1 MPSMHRSA
9 SMLAVATG
17 LGVLISAGVAAP
29 ASAADPFTPDEL
41 SYNYPS
47 NAAYDYVPILD
58 AFSALVTDRPDIIA
72 LNDST
77 TVDINVN
84 ATPEQ
89 VERAIVD
96 QYADMSV
103 SMADGLGQNLSAI
116 YQDAMAGGDLP
127 KTQSL
132 LTKSGGLVG
141 YYSSSNPSKNYFDYD
156 RPYIRFADSLVYRDK
171 EGGDAWASTS
181 GAYPSGHT
189 SQAYWQGTTLATLLP
204 ELAPQILART
214 SEAGHNRIVMG
225 AHYPLDVIGGRMM
238 GQHIVERRWS
248 DPEFRVLFEAASAEL
263 HTVLEEGCGDTLA
276 NCIAADV
283 PYLSDDEAL
292 AVYAE
297 RMSYDFPQIGEAG
310 QPVTVPANAESLLI
324 SSHPDLTDAQ
334 RRQVLELTVAD
345 SGYPLDKGT
354 EGSWQRLNLAAAMDA
369 EVSINADGSV
379 SLIDGSTPEPDAD
392 SQELQVTIPQ
402 ATPGEFVWNIDGTN
416 GLVDM
421 GTAIKSGDHYAAVG
435 SLNPIR
441 VTDTRPGAPEWSVS
455 AQVSDFASADT
466 SFSATFLGWTPSV
479 VLSGGDAVAG
489 TQVDSGFLGGE
500 GLSTSATL
508 GYASL
513 GHALGSATLGAGLD
527 LKIPVDVSDGTYTA
541 TITLTALS

>member
-1 MPSMHRSA
+1 MPSRHRSV
-9 SMLAVATG
+9 SLLAVATG

-29 ASAADPFTPDEL
+29 ASAAEPFTPDQL
-41 SYNYPS
+41 SYDYPS

-58 AFSALVTDRPDIIA
+58 SFTALVTDRPDIIA
-72 LNDST
+72 LNDAT

-84 ATPEQ
+84 ATPGQ

-103 SMADGLGQNLSAI
+103 SMGDGLGQTLGAI
-116 YQDAMAGGDLP
+116 YQSAMADGDLP

-132 LTKSGGLVG
+132 LTKSGGLIG
-141 YYSSSNPSKNYFDYD
+141 YYSSSNPSKNHFDYD

-189 SQAYWQGTTLATLLP
+189 SQAYWQGTALATMVP

-225 AHYPLDVIGGRMM
+225 AHYPLDVMGGRMM

-248 DPEFRVLFEAASAEL
+248 DPEFRVLLEAASVEL
-263 HTVLEEGCGDTLA
+263 RTVLEEGCGDALA
-276 NCIAADV
+276 SCIAADV

-292 AVYAE
+292 AVYAD

-310 QPVTVPANAESLLI
+310 QPVTIPANAESLLI

-334 RRQVLELTVAD
+334 RRQVLELTAAD
-345 SGYPLDKGT
+345 SGYPLDKGP
-354 EGSWQRLNLAAAMDA
+354 EGSWQRLNLAAAMAA
-369 EVSINADGSV
+369 EVTVDADGNV
-379 SLIDGSTPEPDAD
+379 SLGDGSTPGPDAD

-402 ATPGEFVWNIDGTN
+402 AAPGEFVWSIDGTN

-421 GTAIKSGDHYAAVG
+421 GTATRSGDHYAAAG
-435 SLNPIR
+435 SLNPVR
-441 VTDTRPGAPEWSVS
+441 VTDTRPSAPEWSVS
-455 AQVSDFASADT
+455 AQVSDFASADA
-466 SFSATFLGWTPSV
+466 SFSGKYLGWTPSV
-479 VLSGGDAVAG
+479 VVGGGDTEAG
-489 TQVDSGFLGGE
+489 AQVDSGFAGGE
-500 GLSTSATL
+500 GLSTSST
-508 GYASL
+508 L
-513 GHALGSATLGAGLD
+513 GHAPAGHTLGSATIGAGLD
-527 LKIPVDVSDGTYTA
+527 LKIPVEVSDGTYTA
-541 TITLTALS
+541 TLTLTALS